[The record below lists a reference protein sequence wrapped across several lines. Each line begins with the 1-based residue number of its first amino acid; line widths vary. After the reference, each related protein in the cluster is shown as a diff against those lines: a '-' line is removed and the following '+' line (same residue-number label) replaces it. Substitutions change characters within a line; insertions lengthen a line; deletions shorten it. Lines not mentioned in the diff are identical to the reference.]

1 MAERLDIW
9 ETLLCPSGWAELGHW
24 VRKGLERA
32 REAALGEVAATGAG
46 GKGED
51 IWEAALQIGRQ

>member
-1 MAERLDIW
+1 MAKRLDIL

-24 VRKGLERA
+24 VQKGLERTW
-32 REAALGEVAATGAG
+32 EAAPGELAAAGAG